1 MFASICRRRLALRI
15 HQIAGGGGRTNPLEF
30 IPGTIPLAHCY
41 SSPAVAEVPSSEPCP
56 DTVSYLISCGLSPAA
71 AGAAT
76 TSQHLRIRSTDK
88 ADAVRALLK
97 LYGFADADIVRTL
110 RSAPVLL
117 VVDPERVLRPKLDFF
132 ASLGFETHKLATEPL
147 LLARSLDKHLV
158 PAIQFLRGIIGS
170 DDDLRRAFHRVPRGL
185 AVDLDNNMR
194 PAVEA
199 LRRGGLAEADISK
212 LLVIRLG
219 VLLSSR
225 DRISEIFEEL
235 KAMGMSVLDPRF
247 LYCFRAMSGVKRDS
261 WLRKM
266 AFYQSFGLS
275 EGELLQA
282 FKKQP
287 TIFLF
292 ADESINKKVRF
303 LLDELKLGISDVIA
317 RPVVLGYSLEK
328 CILPRCAV
336 LSVLM
341 REGRIRRDIKL
352 LQALLGSS
360 RNFETRYVLRHAD
373 DVPDV
378 VKAYQGKIKFEGF
391 K

>member
-15 HQIAGGGGRTNPLEF
+15 HQIAGGGGGTNLLEF

-41 SSPAVAEVPSSEPCP
+41 TSPAVAEVPSSEPCP
-56 DTVSYLISCGLSPAA
+56 DTVSYLIS
-71 AGAAT
+71 
-76 TSQHLRIRSTDK
+76 
-88 ADAVRALLK
+88 
-97 LYGFADADIVRTL
+97 
-110 RSAPVLL
+110 APVIL
-117 VVDPERVLRPKLDFF
+117 VADPERILRPKLDFF

-199 LRRGGLAEADISK
+199 LRRGGLTEADISK

-219 VLLSSR
+219 VLLSSP

-282 FKKQP
+282 FKTQP

-292 ADESINKKVRF
+292 TDESIKKKAFKTQPTIFLFTDESIKKKGRV

-328 CILPRCAV
+328 CILP
-336 LSVLM
+336 
-341 REGRIRRDIKL
+341 
-352 LQALLGSS
+352 

>member
-1 MFASICRRRLALRI
+1 MFASICRRRPLRI
-15 HQIAGGGGRTNPLEF
+15 HQTAGGGGRTNPLEF
-30 IPGTIPLAHCY
+30 IPGTIPLAHCHT
-41 SSPAVAEVPSSEPCP
+41 SPAVAEAPSPEPCP
-56 DTVSYLISCGLSPAA
+56 DSVSYLISRGLSPTA

-97 LYGFADADIVRTL
+97 LYGFTDADIVRAL

-117 VVDPERVLRPKLDFF
+117 VFDPERILRPKLDLF
-132 ASLGFETHKLATEPL
+132 ASLGFEPRKLASEPFL
-147 LLARSLDKHLV
+147 LGRSLDKHLV

-170 DDDLRRAFHRVPRGL
+170 DDNLRLAFHRAPRAL
-185 AVDLDNNMR
+185 SVDLNNNMR

-199 LRRGGLAEADISK
+199 LRRGGLGEADISK
-212 LLVIRLG
+212 LLVIHLG
-219 VLLSSR
+219 VLMSSPY
-225 DRISEIFEEL
+225 RIGEIFEEL
-235 KAMGMSVLDPRF
+235 KAMGMSILDPRF
-247 LYCFRAMSGVKRDS
+247 LYCFRAMSSLKRES
-261 WLRKM
+261 WLRKL

-275 EGELLQA
+275 EGEVLEA

-292 ADESINKKVRF
+292 TDESINKKVRF
-303 LLDELKLGISDVIA
+303 LLDELKLGIRDVIA
-317 RPVVLGYSLEK
+317 RPVVLAYSLEK

-341 REGRIRRDIKL
+341 REGRIQRYSIKL

-360 RNFETRYVLRHAD
+360 GNFSTRFVLRHAD

-378 VKAYQGKIKFEGF
+378 VKAYEGKIRFEGF